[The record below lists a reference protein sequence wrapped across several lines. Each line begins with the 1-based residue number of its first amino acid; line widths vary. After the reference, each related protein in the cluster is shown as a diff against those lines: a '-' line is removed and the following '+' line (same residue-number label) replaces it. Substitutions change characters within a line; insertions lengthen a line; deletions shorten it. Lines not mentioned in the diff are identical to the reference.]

1 MALALT
7 LAEAKGRAGG
17 PAGACAAAIAGAIAG
32 GPWFPSAAKVPRIR
46 FPENVRRMPKTPAGQ
61 DMRRGACAQDGW
73 RPSTGWGELQ
83 RRDNERNFF
92 TLEMFVF
99 RHCRGDVVCCI
110 CHSR

>member
-61 DMRRGACAQDGW
+61 DMRQGACAPGGLCAGW
-73 RPSTGWGELQ
+73 LAAIHRVG
-83 RRDNERNFF
+83 RAAAERQ
-92 TLEMFVF
+92 
-99 RHCRGDVVCCI
+99 
-110 CHSR
+110 